1 MTLLAIF
8 EHQESTFKYSFYHK
22 YILIKYNILIVKKM
36 AYLELEDIINSLDRE
51 AKKEKSLRNKCLYDS
66 AIKALNELKVRKINN
81 Q

>member
-1 MTLLAIF
+1 
-8 EHQESTFKYSFYHK
+8 
-22 YILIKYNILIVKKM
+22 M

-51 AKKEKSLRNKCLYDS
+51 SKKEKSLRNRCLYDA